1 MNKYLKKHIEENYKS
16 YFIFI
21 IVFVLG
27 MIIGIIAL
35 NNLNEEQKNSVS
47 TYITNFIETSKNSN
61 IDYTALLKNTIS
73 KNFKFVLVTI
83 IIDLSVFRLIA
94 SNLMIGYKGFC
105 LGYSISSIIAV
116 IGIQR
121 DLRFNLSFIF
131 LSEIFYIP
139 AIFYLNVSS
148 LNLYKN
154 LRDGNYDSKK
164 FEIIRY
170 CIKVG
175 ISSVMMILSSLVET
189 YINTNL
195 FLSFLKFF

>member
-61 IDYTALLKNTIS
+61 IDYTALLKSTIS

-121 DLRFNLSFIF
+121 GLIFNLSLIF

-164 FEIIRY
+164 IEIIRY